1 MPGAVS
7 ASLGERVAQ
16 DHSSDTLSELAEGVP
31 EHEGADDMTDEQTQF
46 ACAGVLF
53 DSDGVLVDSDASV
66 VAAWTRWAREAGLD
80 PGPVLASVH
89 GRPAAASVAAFLPP
103 EAVAE
108 GVARIN
114 RYEVEDAAQV
124 RALPGAADLL
134 ASMPPG
140 TWAVVTSATRA
151 LARARLAAANLPI
164 PDALVT
170 ADDVTN
176 GKPDPEAYAAA
187 ARRLGLPAAQTVV
200 IEDAA
205 NGIQAARRA
214 GVGYAIGVGER
225 GRAGNPD
232 VLIEDLRA
240 LRWTGKGLA
249 VERL

>member
-1 MPGAVS
+1 M
-7 ASLGERVAQ
+7 
-16 DHSSDTLSELAEGVP
+16 T
-31 EHEGADDMTDEQTQF
+31 HEPTQF

-66 VAAWTRWAREAGLD
+66 VAAWTRWARESGLD
-80 PGPVLASVH
+80 PDPVLASVH

-151 LARARLAAANLPI
+151 LARARLGAANLPI
-164 PDALVT
+164 PDVLVT
-170 ADDVTN
+170 ADDVTK
-176 GKPDPEAYAAA
+176 GKPDPEGYATA
-187 ARRLGLPAAQTVV
+187 ARRLGLPAVQTVV
-200 IEDAA
+200 IEDAG
-205 NGIQAARRA
+205 NGIEAAHRA

-249 VERL
+249 VQRL